1 MAFAVIAL
9 PGCVIPHDTC
19 TTADSVPPL
28 SVAAR
33 IDQTAKTG
41 NWREAVAVFL
51 GIDCVLFLIAGAAA
65 GSKERREVKSPGFSP
80 KANRFAVLPE
90 R

>member
-1 MAFAVIAL
+1 MAFAVIAR
-9 PGCVIPHDTC
+9 PGGITLHDAC

-51 GIDCVLFLIAGAAA
+51 GIDCLLFLIAGAAA
-65 GSKERREVKSPGFSP
+65 GSKERREVKNHGVSPMS
-80 KANRFAVLPE
+80 NRFAVLPK